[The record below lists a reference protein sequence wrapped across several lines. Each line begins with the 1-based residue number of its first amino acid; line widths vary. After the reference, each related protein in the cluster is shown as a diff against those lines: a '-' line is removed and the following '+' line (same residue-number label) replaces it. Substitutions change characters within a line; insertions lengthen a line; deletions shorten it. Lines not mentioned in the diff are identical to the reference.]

1 MKKINELT
9 GFRDP
14 NACEKEFIGQYFE
27 KVFQHQMKT
36 YMGLS
41 IIFCVIGIFCVSACS
56 VRGFLSLVIGLIAF
70 ILAFGTLRTKKKYLN
85 NIQLKSQQ
93 DSPDNVRRGMRLIWN
108 TGSGYTFPPL
118 PGSCPP
124 GYS

>member
-36 YMGLS
+36 CMGLS
-41 IIFCVIGIFCVSACS
+41 IIFCAIGIFCVSACS

-85 NIQLKSQQ
+85 NIQ
-93 DSPDNVRRGMRLIWN
+93 V
-108 TGSGYTFPPL
+108 F
-118 PGSCPP
+118 
-124 GYS
+124 